1 LSKVESP
8 VGGVAITGGGS
19 GIGRQAALVM
29 ARTGSEVIVGDRDS
43 EALARLRSDAEAEHL
58 CIRTSEL
65 ELRSENS
72 VREFVQKAAA
82 QANGLAGLVC
92 SGGVSPA
99 APLLEMT
106 KDRWDLVL
114 DVNLT
119 GTFIAAQEAARI
131 MVGQGTGGS
140 IVTVSS
146 TMGASGGRPGFAH
159 YAASKAG
166 VIGLTKT
173 LAIELGANGI
183 RVNCVAPGA
192 VDTPLFRE
200 TVGEAVA
207 KTWSK
212 SPLGR
217 VGEPQDIAEAIEFLL
232 TQRSSWITGQVIH
245 VNGGVYM

>member
-119 GTFIAAQEAARI
+119 GTFIAAQAARI

-232 TQRSSWITGQVIH
+232 AERSSWITGQVIH

>member
-1 LSKVESP
+1 MSE
-8 VGGVAITGGGS
+8 GGSLGGAVAITGGGS
-19 GIGRQAALVM
+19 GIGRQAALNL
-29 ARTGSEVIVGDRDS
+29 ARIGCEVVAGDRDA
-43 EALARLRSDAEAEHL
+43 EALRRLAHDAEAENL
-58 CIRTSEL
+58 VIRTAEL
-65 ELRSENS
+65 ELRDEFSIKD
-72 VREFVQKAAA
+72 FVQKAAE
-82 QANGLAGLVC
+82 QNSGLAGVVC
-92 SGGVSPA
+92 SGGVSPTV
-99 APLLEMT
+99 PVLEMT
-106 KDRWDLVL
+106 KEQWDLVL

-119 GTFIAAQEAARI
+119 GTFLAAREAARI
-131 MVGQGTGGS
+131 MAEQSRGGS

-173 LAIELGANGI
+173 LAIELGPLGVRA
-183 RVNCVAPGA
+183 NCVAPGA

-200 TVGEAVA
+200 TVGETTA

-217 VGEPQDIAEAIEFLL
+217 VGVPQDIAAAIEFLL
-232 TQRSSWITGQVIH
+232 TDRSSWITGQVIH

>member
-1 LSKVESP
+1 
-8 VGGVAITGGGS
+8 
-19 GIGRQAALVM
+19 
-29 ARTGSEVIVGDRDS
+29 
-43 EALARLRSDAEAEHL
+43 
-58 CIRTSEL
+58 
-65 ELRSENS
+65 
-72 VREFVQKAAA
+72 
-82 QANGLAGLVC
+82 
-92 SGGVSPA
+92 
-99 APLLEMT
+99 
-106 KDRWDLVL
+106 
-114 DVNLT
+114 
-119 GTFIAAQEAARI
+119 

-173 LAIELGANGI
+173 LAIELGGNGI

-232 TQRSSWITGQVIH
+232 TERSSWITGQVIH

>member
-1 LSKVESP
+1 MSKAESP
-8 VGGVAITGGGS
+8 FGGVAITGGGS

-29 ARTGSEVIVGDRDS
+29 ARTGRDVVVGDRDPS
-43 EALARLRSDAEAEHL
+43 ALALLRKEAEAEHL
-58 CIRTSEL
+58 CIHTADL
-65 ELRSENS
+65 ELRSETS

-92 SGGVSPA
+92 SGGVSPVV
-99 APLLEMT
+99 PVLEMT
-106 KDRWDLVL
+106 KDHWDLVL
-114 DVNLT
+114 DINLT

-131 MVGQGTGGS
+131 MVDQGRGGS

-146 TMGASGGRPGFAH
+146 SMGASGGRPGFAH

-200 TVGEAVA
+200 TVGETVA

-232 TQRSSWITGQVIH
+232 TERSSWITGQVIH